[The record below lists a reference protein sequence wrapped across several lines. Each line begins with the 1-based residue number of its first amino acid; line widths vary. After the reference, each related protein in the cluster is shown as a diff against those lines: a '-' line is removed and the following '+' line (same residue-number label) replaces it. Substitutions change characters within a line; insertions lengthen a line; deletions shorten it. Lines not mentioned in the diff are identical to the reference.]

1 MTHNNPKPGMDAY
14 EFILKNIDSV
24 PHLEALM
31 LLWNKQ
37 PAGCTCEELASRLYI
52 STEKVTDLLHDLVRL
67 RLISASHT
75 APPVYAYFPQSEE
88 QDEIMRLVDAA
99 YRHDLIRIST
109 MIHSKASSPIR
120 EFARAF
126 RLKRSGIKWRHRFTS
141 SPR

>member
-1 MTHNNPKPGMDAY
+1 MTHNNPNPGMDAY

-31 LLWNKQ
+31 LLWNKR
-37 PAGCTCEELASRLYI
+37 PAGCSCEELASRLYI
-52 STEKVTDLLHDLVRL
+52 STEKVTDLLRDLARL
-67 RLISASHT
+67 RLISASNT

-88 QDEIMRLVDAA
+88 QNEIMRLVDAA
-99 YRHDLIRIST
+99 YRQDLVRIST

-126 RLKRSGIKWRHRFTS
+126 RLKKERD
-141 SPR
+141 